1 MPRSRQSPRQVAPDP
16 AAMRT
21 ERVPFGWYCAL
32 LFSVALFAYGPAL
45 GGGFI
50 WDDDGHVTR
59 PDLRSLHGLMRIWF
73 EVGATQQYYPVLHS
87 AFWVEHLFW
96 GDATLGYHLV
106 NVLLHATAAC
116 LFVLLLR
123 RLAVRGAWLAG
134 LLFVLHPVCVES
146 VAWVSEQKNTLSAV
160 FYLLAALCY
169 LRFERGRAARWY
181 ALGLACFFLALL
193 SKSVT
198 ATLPAALLV
207 VLWWRDGRIAWR
219 RDGLALAPWLGV
231 GAAAGMFTA
240 WVERTYI
247 GAAGAPFALDLVQRC
262 LLAGRVA
269 WFYLGKLL
277 WPADLIF
284 VYPRWTVETGAWWQ
298 WLFPAG
304 AAALVLALWLARGRA
319 RGPLAAA
326 LLFIGTL
333 FPALGFFNVYPF
345 LFSYVADH
353 FQYLASLGVIALA
366 AAAWDRWAAGNAAAG
381 ATASRRTIP
390 VAAAAGVL
398 CVLGA
403 LTWRQAR
410 TYGDVVTLY
419 RTTLARNPRAWLAH
433 SNLGNILASTGHP
446 EEAVAEYEEA
456 LRLVPDS
463 AGFHYDLA
471 NALVQLG
478 RIPEALAEY
487 GQAIRLKPDYGPA
500 EGSLARVLAGQG
512 RGAEAVP
519 HFEAAIRLLPGD
531 AEAEL
536 NLGSLLGQ
544 LGRLPEAIGHL
555 EAGLRL
561 RPDFPE
567 GHNNLGN
574 ALAAAGRMPEA
585 IDQYREAVRL
595 RPDYREARYNL
606 SIALRSAGRM
616 DEALREYRQAIEPKG
631 SGR

>member
-1 MPRSRQSPRQVAPDP
+1 MPRSRQSPRQVAPSP
-16 AAMRT
+16 AAPRPDL
-21 ERVPFGWYCAL
+21 VPFGWYCAL
-32 LFSVALFAYGPAL
+32 LFAVTLFAYGPAL
-45 GGGFI
+45 RGGFI

-59 PDLRSLHGLMRIWF
+59 PDLRSLHGLGRIWF

-87 AFWVEHLFW
+87 AFWVEHLLW
-96 GDATLGYHLV
+96 GDAPLGYHLV
-106 NVLLHATAAC
+106 NILLHATAAC
-116 LFVLLLR
+116 LFVVFLR

-134 LLFVLHPVCVES
+134 VVFALHPVCVES
-146 VAWVSEQKNTLSAV
+146 VAWISEQKNTLSAV
-160 FYLLAALCY
+160 FYLLAALAY
-169 LRFERGRAARWY
+169 LRFERGRAPRWY
-181 ALGLACFFLALL
+181 ALGLACFVLALL

-207 VLWWRDGRIAWR
+207 VLWWRDGRISWR
-219 RDGLALAPWLGV
+219 RDGLALAPWFGV
-231 GAAAGMFTA
+231 GAAAGLFTA
-240 WVERTYI
+240 WVERTLI
-247 GAAGAPFALDLVQRC
+247 GAAGAPFALNLGERC

-269 WFYLGKLL
+269 SFYLGKLL
-277 WPADLIF
+277 WPDNLIF
-284 VYPRWTVETGAWWQ
+284 VYPRWTVAAGTWWQ
-298 WLFPAG
+298 WLFPLG
-304 AAALVLALWLARGRA
+304 ATGLLLALWGRRRRG

-366 AAAWDRWAAGNAAAG
+366 SAGWDQWAAGPPANPPPAAA
-381 ATASRRTIP
+381 RRTIP
-390 VAAAAGVL
+390 VATAAAIL
-398 CVLGA
+398 CLLFG
-403 LTWRQAR
+403 LTVRQAR

-419 RTTLARNPRAWLAH
+419 RTTLARNPAAWLAH

-446 EEAVAEYEEA
+446 QEAVAEYDEA

-463 AGFHYDLA
+463 AGFHYDRA

-487 GQAIRLKPDYGPA
+487 AQAIRLKPDYGPA

-512 RGAEAVP
+512 RPAEAVP

-536 NLGSLLGQ
+536 NLGTLLGQ
-544 LGRLPEAIGHL
+544 MGRLPGAIVHL

-567 GHNNLGN
+567 GHNNLAN

-585 IDQYREAVRL
+585 IDEYREAVRL

-606 SIALRSAGRM
+606 SIALRNAGRM
-616 DEALREYRQAIEPKG
+616 DEAMREYRQATA
-631 SGR
+631 R

>member
-1 MPRSRQSPRQVAPDP
+1 MPRSRQSPRQVAPGP
-16 AAMRT
+16 AAARPG
-21 ERVPFGWYCAL
+21 RVPFGWYGAL
-32 LFSVALFAYGPAL
+32 LFAVTLFAYGPAL
-45 GGGFI
+45 RGGFI

-59 PDLRSLHGLMRIWF
+59 PDLRSLHGLARIWF
-73 EVGATQQYYPVLHS
+73 EVGATQQYYPVLHT
-87 AFWVEHLFW
+87 AFWAEHLLW
-96 GDATLGYHLV
+96 GDAPLGYHLV
-106 NVLLHATAAC
+106 NVLLHATAAG
-116 LFVLLLR
+116 LFVVLLR

-134 LLFVLHPVCVES
+134 LVFALHPVGVES

-160 FYLLAALCY
+160 CYLLAALAY
-169 LRFERGRAARWY
+169 LRFERSRAVRWY
-181 ALGLACFFLALL
+181 ALGLGCFVLALL

-207 VLWWRDGRIAWR
+207 VLWWRDGRIDWR
-219 RDGLALAPWLGV
+219 RDGAALAPWFGV
-231 GAAAGMFTA
+231 GAAAGLFTA

-247 GAAGAPFALDLVQRC
+247 GAAGAPFALNLGERC

-277 WPADLIF
+277 WPANLIF
-284 VYPRWTVETGAWWQ
+284 VYPRWTVAAGIWWQ
-298 WLFPAG
+298 WLFPLG
-304 AAALVLALWLARGRA
+304 AAGLLLALWWWRGRG

-326 LLFIGTL
+326 LLFVGTL

-366 AAAWDRWAAGNAAAG
+366 AAGWDRWAAESRAKAAAL
-381 ATASRRTIP
+381 RTVP
-390 VAAAAGVL
+390 VAAAAAVL
-398 CVLGA
+398 ALLFVLTA
-403 LTWRQAR
+403 RQAR

-487 GQAIRLKPDYGPA
+487 AKAIQLKPDYAPA

-512 RGAEAVP
+512 RRAEAVP
-519 HFEAAIRLLPGD
+519 HYEAAIRLLPGD

-536 NLGSLLGQ
+536 NLGALLGQ
-544 LGRLPEAIGHL
+544 MGRLPEAIVHL
-555 EAGLRL
+555 EVGLRL

-606 SIALRSAGRM
+606 SIALRNAGRM
-616 DEALREYRQAIEPKG
+616 EEALREYRQATA
-631 SGR
+631 R